1 MAKKKKSKYNL
12 STQIYKGI
20 RLTLLD
26 YNEKYYNARNA
37 KRFLIGDP
45 KKSWQNIWIPNA
57 CLDSMGTIKPNINID
72 WIFRCPQGQIK
83 LRYAHETHT
92 DLYTGMR

>member
-26 YNEKYYNARNA
+26 YNEKYYNA
-37 KRFLIGDP
+37 
-45 KKSWQNIWIPNA
+45 
-57 CLDSMGTIKPNINID
+57 
-72 WIFRCPQGQIK
+72 
-83 LRYAHETHT
+83 
-92 DLYTGMR
+92 